1 MYKKLIFALFALSC
15 CTIAFAQQQDRW
27 IWPDTHIKD
36 ALFLNIGLGPRV
48 GGGLVMATDPSF
60 FDFELKGGLAYQ
72 IGGAVNVH
80 IANHPLVKPHGIGR
94 LGLEIEALYGSRS
107 FNAGNESIVMK
118 CLEIPMLLQFHITQS
133 FQVEAGVAL
142 VKVLSTSP
150 DYLQTENVVANVGGL
165 KGDDVMISFG
175 ACYKTTSRLVIGLRY
190 NIGMSEWAENF
201 HSKTSTAMVS
211 VGYLFPIIKN
221 NY

>member
-1 MYKKLIFALFALSC
+1 MYKKLIIVLFTLFS
-15 CTIAFAQQQDRW
+15 CTITFAQQQQDRW
-27 IWPDTHIKD
+27 IWPDEHIED
-36 ALFLNIGLGPRV
+36 ALFLNIGLGPRI

-118 CLEIPMLLQFHITQS
+118 CLEIPMLLQFYITHG
-133 FQVEAGVAL
+133 FQVEAGVTP

-150 DYLQTENVVANVGGL
+150 DYLQTGNVVANVGNL
-165 KGDDVMISFG
+165 KGDDVMISVG
-175 ACYKTTSRLVIGLRY
+175 ACYKPIFGLVIGLRY
-190 NIGMSEWAENF
+190 NLGMSEWAENF
-201 HSKTSTAMVS
+201 HSKTSSAVVS
-211 VGYLFPIIKN
+211 VSYLFPLVK
-221 NY
+221 